1 MKSKKNENQKKIKR
15 ELNIRIEGK
24 DYEWNNQ
31 FITGLQLK
39 DLAGISHSEKLF
51 LSLIDP
57 WDDELVPNDG
67 TVDLARPGIENFYIR
82 PLLKFKI
89 DGKSVNWNEQYITG
103 LQVRNLGSIGN
114 DLKIFLKINGKF
126 EDELIN
132 DNTRVDLARPGI
144 EKFYSKGLGATLVTI
159 LIDTKSFDIT
169 LRSYSGIEIKK
180 IGSVPEEYELEQI
193 VEGHFIPIEDSK
205 TLLIKG
211 DEQFIS
217 HPKDGQ
223 SS

>member
-1 MKSKKNENQKKIKR
+1 MKPEKDQNQKTKR

-24 DYEWNNQ
+24 DYEWSNQ
-31 FITGLQLK
+31 FITGKQLK
-39 DLAGISHSEKLF
+39 DLAGISHNEVLF

-67 TVDLARPGIENFYIR
+67 KVDLGRPGIENFYIR

-89 DGKSVNWNEQYITG
+89 NAKTVSWNEQYITG
-103 LQVRNLGSIGN
+103 LQLRNLGSIDNGA
-114 DLKIFLKINGKF
+114 KIFLMIKGKF

-132 DNTRVDLARPGI
+132 DNEKVNLARPGI
-144 EKFYSKGLGATLVTI
+144 EKFYSKEEGSNFVTI
-159 LIDTKSFDIT
+159 IIDKKPFDID
-169 LRSYSGIEIKK
+169 SGKYSGTELKT
-180 IGSVPEEYELEQI
+180 IGNVPLEYELEQI
-193 VEGHFIPIEDSK
+193 VEGQFIPIEDNK
-205 TLLIKG
+205 ILIIKG
-211 DEQFIS
+211 KEEFIS